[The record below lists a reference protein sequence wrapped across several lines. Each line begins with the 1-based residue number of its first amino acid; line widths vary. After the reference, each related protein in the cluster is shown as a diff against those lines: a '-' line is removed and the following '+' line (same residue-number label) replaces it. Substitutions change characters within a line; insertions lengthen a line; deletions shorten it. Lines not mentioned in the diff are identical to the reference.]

1 MTGARPVYAV
11 VGSGY
16 MGGGIAQ
23 SLALSGADVRI
34 ADVDIEIARG
44 NRERLVRE
52 AEQFVR
58 NAALTYW
65 HETGTCRMGRDEM
78 AVVDS
83 KLKVRGIDG
92 LRVADGSIMPRVTTG
107 NTMAPCMS
115 IGERMAEILKQA

>member
-1 MTGARPVYAV
+1 MLRAR
-11 VGSGY
+11 
-16 MGGGIAQ
+16 AQ
-23 SLALSGADVRI
+23 VECRG
-34 ADVDIEIARG
+34 IARG
-44 NRERLVRE
+44 SATSPHPKGRE

-65 HETGTCRMGRDEM
+65 HESGTCRMGRDEM

-107 NTMAPCMS
+107 NTMAPCMI
-115 IGERMAEILKQA
+115 IGERMAEILKQV